1 MDSECEQI
9 GTLAE
14 KVIRGNA
21 RETLSAG
28 LDKGLSMQPAVESC
42 AQGRMLEK

>member
-1 MDSECEQI
+1 MDSEWEQI

-21 RETLSAG
+21 RETLSIG
-28 LDKGLSMQPAVESC
+28 RDRDLPIWPAVESC
-42 AQGRMLEK
+42 APGRMLEK